1 MSPTGKKYCA
11 REEDYFPATEFR
23 VVGGSMIHFC
33 DGKDDEPHRATDG
46 IAVTVTA
53 AGQLE
58 EHERDFPA
66 AAETQRD
73 MT

>member
-1 MSPTGKKYCA
+1 MATYIA
-11 REEDYFPATEFR
+11 RGVLYSMIHK

-66 AAETQRD
+66 AAEAWPD